1 MTDDELLVA
10 DLLLKRFPN
19 NTVVYIPSVFDN
31 LLRDNAQKF
40 DSDTINRLYEDVI
53 SKGYLPIRNFLLEQ
67 EYITSVDSAFPKDRL
82 TDKGETANRLG
93 GHVKY
98 KEWELKEPERKKK
111 TEKETTN
118 KAVCIAIKGGLIAGI
133 LVLIISNGFNYYCN
147 GIKNESKTKANPQYK
162 QPRKP
167 IQQINKQ
174 DTIGGVRKNH

>member
-82 TDKGETANRLG
+82 TDKGETSNRLG

-133 LVLIISNGFNYYCN
+133 FVLIISNGFNYYCN